1 MRKIREN
8 ILHFYNKHMP
18 QYMVAAF
25 ISITFFII
33 AFLEMRFVEKESK
46 PLKYLLRDTIFVY
59 FSVFVAHFIMDQISP
74 ATVNAKIAVFTD
86 DPGF

>member
-1 MRKIREN
+1 
-8 ILHFYNKHMP
+8 
-18 QYMVAAF
+18 
-25 ISITFFII
+25 
-33 AFLEMRFVEKESK
+33 MRFVEKESK

-74 ATVNAKIAVFTD
+74 ATINAKIAVFTD